1 MSWEMETSG
10 ATGDPQKPVYVFAR
24 QLVVKDLYQ
33 LLCWGGVKEGG
44 EMVNRICGWAQ
55 RRLSGHPRPSH
66 SETHHLSK

>member
-44 EMVNRICGWAQ
+44 GDGKQNLWLGTEKTEW
-55 RRLSGHPRPSH
+55 SSP
-66 SETHHLSK
+66 T